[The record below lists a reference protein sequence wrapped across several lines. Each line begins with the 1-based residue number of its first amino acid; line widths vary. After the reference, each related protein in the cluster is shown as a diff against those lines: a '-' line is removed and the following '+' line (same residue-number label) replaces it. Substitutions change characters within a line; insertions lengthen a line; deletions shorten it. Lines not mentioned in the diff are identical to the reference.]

1 MDFRSVDK
9 YIDDNV
15 DTMLGDLKELV
26 SIPSKRSDACEGM
39 PFGKACYDAL
49 VKADEIVTNI
59 GMTTKNFDGFMLECN
74 LNGNETPLGIIAHL
88 DVVPEGNGWT
98 KEPFSLAVDSERVY
112 GRGVIDDKGPAVA
125 VIHSIKALKE
135 CGFKLSKN
143 VRLLLGAAEETGME
157 DLEYYQNNAK
167 LPPIM
172 LSPDGEFPVINV
184 EKGLCQ
190 FEFSKNYSVN
200 SGERQ
205 VTYFKA
211 GSVVNAVPDEAEAEV
226 SGVTVTEAAALTASL
241 DIDIEFDI
249 EESKNGVTIFA
260 KGVSAHG
267 STPEK
272 GDNALCGLICIL
284 KALKPTGELYKTLES
299 LYELFPYNEGNGEHF
314 GIKMSDEESGDLT
327 ILLSLLEAHDGQLKG
342 GVDIRFPATASLA
355 RIKEIVEKKLLPL
368 GMDIEYTHALEGHL
382 VDENTPF
389 IKTILNAYTEVTGN
403 EGKCLGVGGA
413 TYLHTVDGGVAFGAE
428 MPGEET
434 NMHGADEQVKIE
446 TLKAI
451 AKIYAR
457 AIYEI
462 CK

>member
-1 MDFRSVDK
+1 MDFKIVDK
-9 YIDDNV
+9 YIDDNI
-15 DTMLGDLKELV
+15 DSMLNDLGELIK
-26 SIPSKRSDACEGM
+26 IPSKRSEACEGM

-49 VKADEIVTNI
+49 IKADEIVKSI
-59 GMTTKNFDGFMLECN
+59 GMATKNYEGFMLECN

-98 KEPFSLAVDSERVY
+98 KEPFSLTNDGERVY

-125 VIHSIKALKE
+125 VIHSIKALKA
-135 CGFKLSKN
+135 CGFELSKN
-143 VRLLLGAAEETGME
+143 VRLLLGSAEETGME

-190 FEFSKNYSVN
+190 FEFSKNYLEN
-200 SGERQ
+200 SGERK

-211 GSVVNAVPDEAEAEV
+211 GSVVNAVPYEAEAEV
-226 SGVTVTEAAALTASL
+226 SGITVTEAAALTASL

-249 EESKNGVTIFA
+249 EESENGVTIFA
-260 KGVSAHG
+260 KGASAHG

-272 GDNALCGLICIL
+272 GDNALCGLIYIL
-284 KALKPTGELYKTLES
+284 KALNLNGELIKTLEG
-299 LYELFPYNEGNGEHF
+299 LYELFPYNEGDGEHF
-314 GIKMSDEESGDLT
+314 GIKMSDEKSGTLT
-327 ILLSLLEAHDGQLKG
+327 ILLSLLDAHDGKLTG
-342 GVDIRFPATASLA
+342 GVDIRFPATVKLA
-355 RIKEIVEKKLLPL
+355 KIKEVVENSFKPL
-368 GMDIEYTHALEGHL
+368 KMDIKYSHALEGHL

-389 IKTILNAYTEVTGN
+389 IKTILKAYSDVTGE
-403 EGKCLGVGGA
+403 EGKCLAVGGA

-446 TLKAI
+446 TLKTI